1 VLPTFL
7 YRWYAAGGRSDA
19 LRRFFP
25 DLYHTLRHWSGV
37 FYPRPACVSPKPS
50 GNAVPPVVYCYF
62 SAGVSPAAA
71 CPGRHLCPAVFL
83 PFLFCYKKSG
93 DIQKRF
99 YYAVCP
105 RARAVCRLR
114 YNGRMGLFC
123 TARAGNRLAVLCA
136 EPVPSCAHRQSVAT
150 SATIFSPT
158 ERKESTSFPSGK
170 ALTYVLIS
178 TISPRTHSLRYTMR
192 TSASDMPS

>member
-1 VLPTFL
+1 MLPAFL
-7 YRWYAAGGRSDA
+7 YRRYAAGGRSDA

-62 SAGVSPAAA
+62 SAGVFPAAA

-83 PFLFCYKKSG
+83 PFLFCHKKSG

-99 YYAVCP
+99 CYAVCP

-114 YNGRMGLFC
+114 YTVAWGYFAQPAPETVWLFYAPSQFLLAL
-123 TARAGNRLAVLCA
+123 TARAWQLPQRFF
-136 EPVPSCAHRQSVAT
+136 HQ
-150 SATIFSPT
+150 
-158 ERKESTSFPSGK
+158 RKGRK
-170 ALTYVLIS
+170 AL
-178 TISPRTHSLRYTMR
+178 
-192 TSASDMPS
+192 PSHQAKP